1 MTSAVVASEIQGMTP
16 PDNSMADVLR
26 ARSEG
31 IMGERLLQR
40 IRTLQQGA
48 RRWSP
53 SRPIPRRASGRCGS
67 SCYRLLVVTVLP
79 IVTSP
84 IRFVL
89 V

>member
-1 MTSAVVASEIQGMTP
+1 
-16 PDNSMADVLR
+16 
-26 ARSEG
+26 
-31 IMGERLLQR
+31 MGERLLQR

-48 RRWSP
+48 SRWSQ
-53 SRPIPRRASGRCGS
+53 SLPIPRRASGRRGS